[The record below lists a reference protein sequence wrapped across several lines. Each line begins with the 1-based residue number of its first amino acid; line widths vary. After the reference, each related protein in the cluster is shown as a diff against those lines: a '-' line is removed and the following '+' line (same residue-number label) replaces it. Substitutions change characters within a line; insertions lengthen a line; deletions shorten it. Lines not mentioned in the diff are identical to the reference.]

1 MAYEYRTVEATE
13 KSNCVPCQELVLTI
27 HEPHQMESAIRAV
40 FNSDREVK
48 WNLLEPKVRTDR
60 AGVMTVIEGRDSVGD
75 VTKVVTLL
83 TK

>member
-40 FNSDREVK
+40 FNSDREIK
-48 WNLLEPKVRTDR
+48 WSLLEPKVRTDR
-60 AGVMTVIEGRDSVGD
+60 AGVMTVIEGKNDIGD
-75 VTKVVTLL
+75 ITKVVTLL

>member
-1 MAYEYRTVEATE
+1 MAYEYQSVNASE

-27 HEPHQMESAIRAV
+27 HKPHEMESAIRAV
-40 FNSDREVK
+40 FNSDREVR
-48 WNLLEPKVRTDR
+48 WSLLEPKVRTDR
-60 AGVMTVIEGRDSVGD
+60 AGVMTVIQGKNDVGD